1 MTIALITKS
10 VRFLP
15 EESEELARL
24 SQTSAVSESTLMKQ
38 WILEGIRAKKLDL
51 AIHAYMERKTDLRGG
66 ARMADVSYNRF
77 LREVEARHIVV
88 LERDDFLDELAVL
101 AEMFDSEPLR
111 NAVNQVRAEEQE
123 SVRNG

>member
-1 MTIALITKS
+1 
-10 VRFLP
+10 
-15 EESEELARL
+15 
-24 SQTSAVSESTLMKQ
+24 MKQ
-38 WILEGIRAKKLDL
+38 WILDGMQTQKLEL
-51 AIHAYMERKTDLRGG
+51 AIQAYMKRKTDLRGG

-101 AEMFDSEPLR
+101 AETFDSESLR
-111 NAVNQVRAEEQE
+111 DAVNQVHAEEQE